1 MERELVDSK
10 KNVSK
15 MKKVKRKNHVCENF
29 CCSNVIFIAK
39 DYVLLLLT
47 ESPMTKLA

>member
-15 MKKVKRKNHVCENF
+15 MKNAKRKNHVYEKI
-29 CCSNVIFIAK
+29 CCSNVIFVAK